1 MTGTGGVHR
10 KDVLPLQGRNQSP
23 GYSHLG
29 SRQYG
34 RAAVGLSNG
43 EGSARSLTDR
53 AMSLKLAPPNIL
65 LAIRPLLVLTPH
77 SFKYR

>member
-1 MTGTGGVHR
+1 MFSRSKAGT
-10 KDVLPLQGRNQSP
+10 
-23 GYSHLG
+23 
-29 SRQYG
+29 SRPVIAISAVANTG